1 MRFILEAFGLVY
13 ISIEKFV
20 EYPDDGEI
28 LGVNIDDDLHKMCKD
43 KNVEEIASLIHE
55 AKLNHAPRIV
65 IQQLQQ
71 HYDKLIKQKK
81 RNEITLKPVV
91 VMSAWRNYC
100 RESWLYRFLERIGL
114 R

>member
-1 MRFILEAFGLVY
+1 M
-13 ISIEKFV
+13 
-20 EYPDDGEI
+20 
-28 LGVNIDDDLHKMCKD
+28 
-43 KNVEEIASLIHE
+43 
-55 AKLNHAPRIV
+55 
-65 IQQLQQ
+65 LQQ

>member
-1 MRFILEAFGLVY
+1 MQF
-13 ISIEKFV
+13 
-20 EYPDDGEI
+20 
-28 LGVNIDDDLHKMCKD
+28 NNDDLHEMCKD
-43 KNVEEIASLIHE
+43 KNVDEIASLIHE

-91 VMSAWRNYC
+91 AMSAWRNYC